1 MTTEHHTKELHISA
15 SGEHSNINI
24 LWALLFTKAG
34 KSLVLA
40 IPSIAAVL
48 VGAIW
53 LFSRASA
60 ADVTKLQNDL
70 VVAKAQTDTALQE
83 HKAKM
88 HDALRL
94 YEEKVNQTLKGYED
108 KTNKA
113 IQDLRVGLRELRI
126 HLRADIKEALKDAL
140 EPVKERIQRNER
152 MIEDGRIQPLRPPP
166 KKD

>member
-40 IPSIAAVL
+40 IPSLAAVL

-70 VVAKAQTDTALQE
+70 VIAKAQTDTALQE
-83 HKAKM
+83 HKAKL

-152 MIEDGRIQPLRPPP
+152 MIEDGRNQPLRAPP